1 MSYKALAKDWEQ
13 GNSGTIRM
21 VDRSTGVVSTPV
33 SVRSDTLYLES
44 EAQGFHAN
52 ADGVV
57 VLEAPPRRGAR
68 SGSAGRKAP
77 FTVKAGVYYPYRFVK
92 VWDTGTTLAAADL
105 ILVFE
110 PY

>member
-1 MSYKALAKDWEQ
+1 MSYKGFAKEWEQ
-13 GNSGTIRM
+13 GNSGVIRM
-21 VDRSTGVVSTPV
+21 VDRATGAVTTPA

-57 VLEAPPRRGAR
+57 MLEAPPRRGAK

-77 FTVKAGVYYPYRFVK
+77 FAVKAGMYYPYRFVK

-105 ILVFE
+105 ILLFE